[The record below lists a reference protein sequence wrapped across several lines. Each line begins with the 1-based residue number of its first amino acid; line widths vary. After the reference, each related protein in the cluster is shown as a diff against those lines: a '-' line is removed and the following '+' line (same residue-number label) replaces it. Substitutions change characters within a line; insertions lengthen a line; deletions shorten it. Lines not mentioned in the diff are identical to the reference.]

1 MRARHASIA
10 LIYNK
15 TDITADV
22 AGDVES
28 FSYTDKATE
37 ASDLFDATLMC
48 IDGKWLNS
56 WRPEKG
62 ARVQGT
68 IYVHDWNSEG
78 DNRQLYCGDF
88 LLDDLSYSG
97 EPRTMQIGGVSAPL
111 NESFSATKRT
121 QTWESVTV
129 EQIASN
135 IAGRSGLALQYYG
148 DRITVAV
155 EEQDDTD
162 SSFITKL
169 AKKYGLSVKVYSSTL
184 VLFDREA
191 RKRGAAVRTIQKTE
205 VSSWSWNT
213 TMEGTYTGGQL
224 DYTDSNKDTDL
235 HVQIGSGSRWL
246 KLNQPASSVPDG
258 ALQLAAALNDA
269 NHSITGASITMM
281 GDPGFVAGQVV
292 ALAGFGT
299 AIDGR
304 YYVDEAAHEVSSNGY
319 KTTLK
324 LSLCVDPFYASDA
337 TGYEIPN
344 PSQHDVYGE
353 DYKSTYEPPKT
364 PATGSTGKTGNSAK
378 GGKGGQAVNLK
389 NAPLYYTSVS
399 PKPVRTISG
408 TYYLYDGINV
418 AGRYRITRPASLC
431 GKQPVGKN
439 VTGWVPAA
447 YI

>member
-1 MRARHASIA
+1 MRGRQATIA
-10 LIYNK
+10 LTYNN
-15 TDITADV
+15 TNITADV
-22 AGDVES
+22 AEDVES
-28 FSYTDKATE
+28 FTYTEKATE
-37 ASDLFDATLMC
+37 AADLFDATLMC
-48 IDGKWLNS
+48 VDSKWLNN
-56 WRPEKG
+56 WRPQKG

-68 IYVHDWNSEG
+68 IYVYDWIAEG
-78 DNRQLYCGDF
+78 DDRHLSCGDF

-97 EPRTMQIGGVSAPL
+97 EPRTMSIGGVSSPL
-111 NESFSATKRT
+111 DESFSATKRT
-121 QTWESVTV
+121 QTWENVTL
-129 EQIASN
+129 EQIARN
-135 IAGRSGLALQYYG
+135 IAARSALSLQYYG

-169 AKKYGLSVKVYSSTL
+169 AKKYGLSVKVYSSSL
-184 VLFDREA
+184 VVFDREV

-224 DYTDSNKDTDL
+224 DYTDSNRDVDL
-235 HVQIGSGSRWL
+235 HVQIGSGRRWL
-246 KLNQPASSVPDG
+246 KLNQPTSSVPDG

-269 NHSITGASITMM
+269 NHSITGASVTMM
-281 GDPGFVAGQVV
+281 GDPGLVAGQVV
-292 ALAGFGT
+292 ALAGFGS
-299 AIDGR
+299 AVDGR
-304 YYVDEAAHEVSSNGY
+304 YYVDEATHEVSNGGY
-319 KTTLK
+319 KTSLK
-324 LSLCVDPFYASDA
+324 MSLCVAPFYASDA
-337 TGYEIPN
+337 TGYEVPN
-344 PSQHDVYGE
+344 PSEHDVYGE

-364 PATGSTGKTGNSAK
+364 PATGSSGSTAAAK
-378 GGKGGQAVNLK
+378 SGQGGQAVNLR

-399 PKPVRTISG
+399 PNPVRKISG

>member
-1 MRARHASIA
+1 MRARHARIA
-10 LIYNK
+10 LIYNN

-22 AGDVES
+22 AADVET
-28 FSYTDKATE
+28 FSYTEKATE
-37 ASDLFDATLMC
+37 AADLFDATLMC
-48 IDGKWLNS
+48 VDSKWLNN
-56 WRPEKG
+56 WRPQKG

-68 IYVHDWNSEG
+68 IYVEDWNSEG
-78 DNRQLYCGDF
+78 DNRQLSCGDF

-97 EPRTMQIGGVSAPL
+97 EPRTMSIGGVSAPL
-111 NESFSATKRT
+111 DESFSATKRT
-121 QTWESVTV
+121 QTWENVTV

-135 IAGRSGLALQYYG
+135 IAGRSGLGLQYYG
-148 DRITVAV
+148 DRVTVAV

-162 SSFITKL
+162 SSFISKL
-169 AKKYGLSVKVYSSTL
+169 AKKYGLSVKVYRSTL

-191 RKRGAAVRTIQKTE
+191 RKRGAAVRTIQKTD

-213 TMEGTYTGGQL
+213 TMEGTYTGGRL
-224 DYTDSNKDTDL
+224 DYTDSNRDTDL

-269 NHSITGASITMM
+269 NHSITGASVTMM
-281 GDPGFVAGQVV
+281 GDPGLVAGQVV
-292 ALAGFGT
+292 ALAGFGG

-304 YYVDEAAHEVSSNGY
+304 YYVDEAAHEVSKNGY
-319 KTTLK
+319 TTTLK
-324 LSLCVDPFYASDA
+324 MSLCVAPFYATDA
-337 TGYEIPN
+337 TGYEVQN
-344 PSQHDVYGE
+344 PSEHDVYGE
-353 DYKSTYEPPKT
+353 DYQSTYEPPKT
-364 PATGSTGKTGNSAK
+364 PATGSSGTATAAQSGQ
-378 GGKGGQAVNLK
+378 GGQAVTLR
-389 NAPLYYTSVS
+389 NAPLYYTSTS
-399 PKPVRTISG
+399 PSPVRRISG

-439 VTGWVPAA
+439 VTGWIPAA